1 MSMPIEIKVPVVGES
16 ISEVVVSQWL
26 VAPGSAVQQDQS
38 VVSLETDKVNVDVP
52 APVAGILAKILKQN
66 GESARVGEVIGYL
79 ELADSA
85 VASVAQA
92 RVMPAAERILAQSGL
107 PAAAVLA
114 TGPGGR
120 LLKEDAL
127 QAVGKLS
134 DGQKIPLVFAEAE
147 PVPVPVLTAALAPPV
162 APLLPTIKPTLPP
175 APIADPRQELVPMSP
190 MRRRIAQRL
199 VEAQQT
205 AAILTTFNE
214 VDMSAVQEVRKRW
227 QESFVQKHGIKL
239 GYMSFFVRACV
250 DALKAFPLVN
260 AQIRGD
266 QIVMQHFYDIG
277 VAVGGGK
284 GLVVPVLRDADQL
297 SLAQIEKQLAD
308 LGARAKAGTLKL
320 AELQG
325 GTFSI
330 SNGGVYG
337 SMLSTPLL
345 NLPQSAILGMHN
357 IIERPVGVNGQVV
370 LRPMMYL
377 ALSYDHRLVD
387 GREAVQ
393 FLVRVKQTLEAP
405 ERLLLDL

>member
-1 MSMPIEIKVPVVGES
+1 M
-16 ISEVVVSQWL
+16 
-26 VAPGSAVQQDQS
+26 
-38 VVSLETDKVNVDVP
+38 
-52 APVAGILAKILKQN
+52 
-66 GESARVGEVIGYL
+66 
-79 ELADSA
+79 
-85 VASVAQA
+85 
-92 RVMPAAERILAQSGL
+92 
-107 PAAAVLA
+107 
-114 TGPGGR
+114 
-120 LLKEDAL
+120 
-127 QAVGKLS
+127 
-134 DGQKIPLVFAEAE
+134 